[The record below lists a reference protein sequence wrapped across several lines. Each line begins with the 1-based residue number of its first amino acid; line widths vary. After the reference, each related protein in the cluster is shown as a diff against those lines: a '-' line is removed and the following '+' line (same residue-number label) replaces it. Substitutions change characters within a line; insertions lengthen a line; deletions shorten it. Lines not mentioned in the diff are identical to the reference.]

1 LKRVAVETGPQ
12 GSDAKSRKR
21 NGKPEQAGSQT
32 DKSKLVVDSGRT
44 GKRTVNIRLAGKN
57 YGLRSDADEDS
68 LQQVAAYVDRSMQ
81 VIRDRTD
88 TVDSLDVALLAA
100 LHLAREVLQLR
111 EAAEGSAGQD
121 MDSDRLQALIEAVEQ
136 EVTESDSHAIR

>member
-1 LKRVAVETGPQ
+1 LKRVAVGTGPQ
-12 GSDAKSRKR
+12 GREAKARKR
-21 NGKPEQAGSQT
+21 NEKPEQAGSQAG
-32 DKSKLVVDSGRT
+32 KSKQVVDSGRT
-44 GKRTVNIRLAGKN
+44 GKRTVNIRLAGKD

-100 LHLAREVLQLR
+100 LQLAREVLQLR
-111 EAAEGSAGQD
+111 KASEGSAGQGV
-121 MDSDRLQALIEAVEQ
+121 DSDRLQALIEVVEH
-136 EVTESDSHAIR
+136 EVSESDSHAIR